1 MGNIFNM
8 KSKQNQKQD
17 ELNGIEKGNDDL
29 LTVKLQR
36 DYYSKFESYTD
47 HQGNI
52 KPGLQVEID
61 MNKKQP
67 LEEVKEMPIDEN
79 EGPKEEK

>member
-17 ELNGIEKGNDDL
+17 ELSGIEKGNDDL

-47 HQGNI
+47 QEGNI